1 GARGVAHAGVHQ
13 NGAGTSATS
22 ASAESGKRSWNVGA
36 AAQDAHSAWRAGSG
50 RCASSLRAYLST
62 ADATVQ
68 TAASDATASAT
79 RVTVVF
85 RGVAAAAGRNSSI
98 TNGAGRRFV
107 ARRSRVDWNVRSDA
121 FEVAA
126 VMTCSS

>member
-79 RVTVVF
+79 RDTGLF
-85 RGVAAAAGRNSSI
+85 RGLGRAGRPN
-98 TNGAGRRFV
+98 
-107 ARRSRVDWNVRSDA
+107 
-121 FEVAA
+121 AA
-126 VMTCSS
+126 HNN